1 MAEAKEKDRG
11 DFDIEDRLINFAVQV
26 IRCAEGLPK
35 SVAANHI
42 AGQMIRCGTS
52 PAANYGEAQ
61 AAESR
66 SDFLHKMMVC
76 LKELR
81 ETRVWLLMAS
91 RADLLTPTGITSLL
105 NENDQLIAIFVK
117 SIKTTKSSG
126 HKPA

>member
-1 MAEAKEKDRG
+1 MAEATEKDRSN
-11 DFDIEDRLINFAVQV
+11 FDIEDRLISFAVQV
-26 IRCAEGLPK
+26 IRTAESLPK

-42 AGQMIRCGTS
+42 TGQLVRCGTS

-66 SDFLHKMMVC
+66 SDFLHKMKVC

-81 ETRVWLLMAS
+81 ETRVWLLMTAS
-91 RADLLTPTGITSLL
+91 ADMLTTDRLTPLL

-117 SIKTTKSSG
+117 SIKTAKSTG
-126 HKPA
+126 LKPA

>member
-1 MAEAKEKDRG
+1 MSGTKGTDRA
-11 DFDIEDRLINFAVQV
+11 DFDIEERLIGFAVQV
-26 IRCAEGLPK
+26 IRSAESLPK

-42 AGQMIRCGTS
+42 AGQMVRCGTS

-66 SDFLHKMMVC
+66 SDFIHKLKIC

-81 ETRVWLLMAS
+81 ETRVWLLMAL
-91 RADLLTPTGITSLL
+91 RAEMFETDLLTPLL

-117 SIKTTKSSG
+117 SIKTAKATG
-126 HKPA
+126 HKSA

>member
-1 MAEAKEKDRG
+1 MAGAKEKDRG
-11 DFDIEDRLINFAVQV
+11 DYDIEDRLISFAVQV
-26 IRCAEGLPK
+26 IRAAESLPK
-35 SVAANHI
+35 SMAATHI
-42 AGQMIRCGTS
+42 AGQLVRCGTS

-66 SDFLHKMMVC
+66 SDFLHKIKIC

-81 ETRVWLLMAS
+81 ETRVWLLMAD
-91 RADLLTPTGITSLL
+91 RANMLATDRLTPLL

-117 SIKTTKSSG
+117 SIKTAKNTG